1 MMKKLV
7 IVNPKLTEQMRE
19 QIVALAEPEGFE
31 VAFYESNADALPAM
45 EDAQAAYGMGAD
57 LTRAGQNLEWFHS
70 ITDGIDAYLQEGA
83 IANPEMILTNARGAF
98 GVTLAEH
105 TIMVTLEILRR
116 HPEYAKY
123 VARKE
128 WKNGLPQRGIKNSIV
143 TILGTGDLGSEIAK
157 RIAAFD
163 PQEIIGV
170 NRSGKT
176 DCRFFDRVVKQ
187 NKVDEVLGQTDILI
201 MCLPGTPETCHF
213 IDARRIALLPGHA
226 AVVNVG
232 RGNAIDT
239 RALADALREGKLWA
253 AALDVFEKEPLD
265 PEDPLWDCPDLLIT
279 PHIAGFLTLDYTLE
293 KNFEIF
299 LGNLKNYLDGKPLNQ
314 VIDRNRGY

>member
-1 MMKKLV
+1 MKKLV
-7 IVNPKLTEQMRE
+7 IVNPKLIEQMRE

-57 LTRAGQNLEWFHS
+57 LTRAGKNLEWFHS

>member
-57 LTRAGQNLEWFHS
+57 LTRAGKNLEWFHS

-314 VIDRNRGY
+314 VINRNRGY